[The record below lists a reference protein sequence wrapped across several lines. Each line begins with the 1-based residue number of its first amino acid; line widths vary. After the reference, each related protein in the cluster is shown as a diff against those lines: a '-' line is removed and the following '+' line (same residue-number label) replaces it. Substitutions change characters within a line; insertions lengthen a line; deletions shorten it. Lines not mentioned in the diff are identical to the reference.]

1 MAIVW
6 NIVAFIAGT
15 MFGMVIM
22 ACCAVA
28 GQGDD
33 RAEEITKDE

>member
-22 ACCAVA
+22 SCCAAA
-28 GQGDD
+28 GQADD
-33 RAEEITKDE
+33 KAEELTKDE

>member
-1 MAIVW
+1 MMFVW
-6 NIVAFIAGT
+6 NILSFAAGT

-22 ACCAVA
+22 ACCAMA

-33 RAEEITKDE
+33 RAEDITKDE

>member
-1 MAIVW
+1 MAVVW
-6 NIVAFIAGT
+6 NIVAFMAGT

-33 RAEEITKDE
+33 RAEELDKDE